1 MMKISKLRKAGD
13 QLGREG
19 MSLLAIEYVDMFDG
33 SYKGAMRLCGQLSV
47 IAKMATCDQYWD
59 EKTSDGTRDA
69 EFKAEIILINNSN
82 EPTEPKRD

>member
-1 MMKISKLRKAGD
+1 MKIATLRKAGD

-19 MSLLAIEYVDMFDG
+19 MSLLALEYVSKCDG

-59 EKTSDGTRDA
+59 EKTNDGIRDA
-69 EFKAEIILINNSN
+69 QFKAEITLL
-82 EPTEPKRD
+82 EQGK